1 MLNWKLNEHKNGKQ
15 IRLGKVVD
23 TMMKSYSITS
33 SFFHKEDPVTQD
45 LTAVIV
51 IKGEKGSH
59 HVHGGKAHVIWCE
72 MVDVDY

>member
-1 MLNWKLNEHKNGKQ
+1 
-15 IRLGKVVD
+15 
-23 TMMKSYSITS
+23 MMKSYSITS

-59 HVHGGKAHVIWCE
+59 HVHGGKVHVIWCE